1 MTSKVSAIKLLN
13 ELPDSQHTFYFLV
26 VRIDL
31 YRVAYD
37 SENYRL
43 IAQQLMVDHERILDN
58 NRAQLLDDAFVLAS
72 VHLLP
77 YKSALDLSLYLKYEK
92 EYVPWNAVLSELSYI
107 DSMLYSQPQ
116 YSHWLVHTVKTIWDY

>member
-1 MTSKVSAIKLLN
+1 MLLN
-13 ELPDSQHTFYFLV
+13 TIITS
-26 VRIDL
+26 RIDL

-43 IAQQLMVDHERILDN
+43 ISEQLMVDHRRILDN

-72 VHLLP
+72 VHMLP

-92 EYVPWNAVLSELSYI
+92 EYVPWNAVLSELGYI
-107 DSMLYSQPQ
+107 DSMLYNQPQ
-116 YSHWLVHTVKTIWDY
+116 FSHWNVCIAYFFFSLNFVMSFWTCFLVTESHD